1 MSRNLN
7 TTVLALSIA
16 QAFASSAFAQS
27 TQQKMPEVVIT
38 ATKAAQVDRASVGG
52 FSDAPLQQTPA
63 SITVIGREQMQDF
76 RIRSTTDAALFD
88 PSISD
93 SYNAVGYA
101 EQFSIRGFNLD
112 NASSYR
118 KDGLAI
124 PGDTQIPLE
133 NKERI
138 EILKGLAGLQAGV
151 AAPGGIIN
159 YVTKRPTKTDLRS
172 VSLETSERGT
182 LYGAMDLGG
191 TSGDKRFGYR
201 LNAAGERIRPQIK
214 GADGERQFVSAAF
227 DWQLTPQA
235 LLQLD
240 ADYQHKAQVTAPG
253 YQLIG
258 GTRLPTGISADKLL
272 NDQPWTKPV
281 DTRTSNI
288 GLRFEYLLDAD
299 WRATVTANKHYFK
312 RDDYTAF
319 PYGCTNDALGEYLYP
334 GYCSNGDYDVY
345 TYESLGESKS
355 PFGAQALLQGKFST
369 GAFQHELTVGA
380 SMFDRHD
387 KFGDYIYDYAGSSNI
402 YTSRIVPIAPGHSG
416 PVTERRTERERSAFA
431 QDIVALNPELKL
443 HGGLRY
449 VSVERAE
456 AGNTKSHHF
465 MLPSVALVYSPS
477 PLWTTYGSFAHGME
491 HGSVAS
497 HDAFNHDQQLDPSRS
512 KQIEIGV
519 KGQLGEAIA
528 VTAAAFEVRKGLE
541 FDDQNI
547 NIQVM
552 EDGKP
557 VIKHPFVRNGQAIN
571 RGLEVAAQWHVHVD
585 LDVGGSFTA
594 LNTRQQGTGQAQLDG
609 KRVTDVPQFKS
620 EVHADY
626 RLAVVPGLSV
636 NGMWQYVGEK
646 AFDLDNQTMVPSYH
660 LVNLGAAYAT
670 RAGNTAMTIR
680 AGVNNAFNKFY
691 WRDVTPQLGGYL
703 IPGNARSFK
712 LSAQFDF

>member
-1 MSRNLN
+1 MSRPSLN

-16 QAFASSAFAQS
+16 QAFAGNAFAQS
-27 TQQKMPEVVIT
+27 AQQKMPEVVIT
-38 ATKAAQVDRASVGG
+38 ASKAAAVDRASVGG

-76 RIRSTTDAALFD
+76 RIRSTTDATLFD

-159 YVTKRPTKTDLRS
+159 YVIKRPTKTDLRS

-191 TSGDKRFGYR
+191 TSEDKRFGYR
-201 LNAAGERIRPQIK
+201 LNAAGERIRSQVK

-240 ADYQHKAQVTAPG
+240 FDYQHKSQITVPG

-258 GTRLPTGISADKLL
+258 GTRLPTGVSPDKLL

-281 DTRTSNI
+281 DTRTSNV
-288 GLRFEYLLDAD
+288 GLRFEYLIEAD
-299 WRATVTANKHYFK
+299 WHATITANKHYFK

-345 TYESLGESKS
+345 TYESLGESKT
-355 PFGAQALLQGKFST
+355 PFGAQALLQGKFAT
-369 GAFQHELTVGA
+369 GAFKHELTLGA

-402 YTSRIVPIAPGHSG
+402 YVSRVVAIAPGHSG
-416 PVTERRTERERSAFA
+416 PVTERRTEHERSAFA
-431 QDIVALNPELKL
+431 QDIVALNPEWKL

-449 VSVERAE
+449 VSVERTE
-456 AGNTKSHHF
+456 AGSTKSHNF
-465 MLPSVALVYSPS
+465 MLPSVAMVYSPS
-477 PLWTTYGSFAHGME
+477 QTWSLYGSFAHGME
-491 HGSVAS
+491 HGTVAS
-497 HDAFNHDQQLDPSRS
+497 HDATNHDQQLDPSRS
-512 KQIEIGV
+512 KQIEFGA
-519 KGQLGEAIA
+519 KGQLGDNISL
-528 VTAAAFEVRKGLE
+528 TAALFELRKGLE
-541 FDDQNI
+541 YDDQNVTI
-547 NIQVM
+547 MVGT
-552 EDGKP
+552 DAT
-557 VIKHPFVRNGQAIN
+557 HPFVRNGQAIN
-571 RGLEVAAQWHVHVD
+571 RGLEMAAQWHVHVD

-620 EVHADY
+620 EAHADY
-626 RLAVVPGLSV
+626 RLAALPGLSL
-636 NGMWQYVGEK
+636 NGVWQYVGEK
-646 AFDLDNQTMVPSYH
+646 AFDLENKTMVPAYH
-660 LVNLGAAYAT
+660 LVNLGVAYAA
-670 RAGNTAMTIR
+670 RAGNTAMTLR

-703 IPGNARSFK
+703 IPGNSRSFK
-712 LSAQFDF
+712 VSAQFDF